1 MVRASQAT
9 TFSSESYFDDRGVYG
24 YAQPITEH
32 VNVRELTSA
41 QHDVSLIS
49 TAQPHSRPIVSYYF
63 PEGVGGFHYGVSRSS
78 SRHETLADFPNSNTI
93 L

>member
-9 TFSSESYFDDRGVYG
+9 TFSSESYFDDRGVHG

-32 VNVRELTSA
+32 VNVRGLTCA
-41 QHDVSLIS
+41 QHGVSHFHV
-49 TAQPHSRPIVSYYF
+49 QPHSRPIVSYYF
-63 PEGVGGFHYGVSRSS
+63 PEGVGGFHYGVSQQLL
-78 SRHETLADFPNSNTI
+78 RHETLTDIPNSNTT